1 MRKVYD
7 SVNSGDGVAAARGK
21 QARMDIMVRCS
32 GRCCARC
39 CCCCCCCC
47 CVMRLLAQDKYTPE
61 AVASEMEK
69 RVQVLGPDLLSRLLR

>member
-21 QARMDIMVRCS
+21 QARMDIMVRWS
-32 GRCCARC
+32 GSCCAGC
-39 CCCCCCCC
+39 CCG
-47 CVMRLLAQDKYTPE
+47 VMRLPPQDKYTPE

-69 RVQVLGPDLLSRLLR
+69 RVQVPGPDLFFRTVR